1 VILGSEWGKKER
13 VLEDNDVV
21 VLVLV
26 ELVVLVYHSRRGLGR
41 LGS

>member
-1 VILGSEWGKKER
+1 MGKKER
-13 VLEDNDVV
+13 VLEDKDVV

>member
-1 VILGSEWGKKER
+1 MGKKER
-13 VLEDNDVV
+13 VLEDKDVL

-26 ELVVLVYHSRRGLGR
+26 ELVVLVCHSRRGLGP